1 MTKGKC
7 KHGEFDLEKGCK
19 LCIADR
25 MATEGNTPEML
36 KEAIAK
42 VQPKNIV
49 KVQYYSETTGE
60 LSNREYTYFSVDKL
74 NVGDIVIV
82 PVRDTAGK
90 SKVSAINVPDSEIQ
104 AFRDKVKTIPAGAMI
119 KDKPCTTEDLSQG
132 EIEAIASDIEKRR
145 SAGIRPEQDEMEDG
159 LNDEGYTLAHA
170 IPIAEEA
177 TETALALRPG
187 EDIEAH
193 SYHEEA
199 NKLLDYAQRRAIK
212 TLDDAKIATDDLS
225 IISRLKK
232 AMETKRKEKLAPHEA
247 QVKAIRDTYNYLMA
261 PVLEAE
267 RITKSKQVAFL
278 QEQERIKRE
287 QEAINRKRMEAAQA
301 EMRLKGEL
309 TESVDLVE
317 VIEAPERVRSDMG
330 MTGMVDHW
338 VYEVVD
344 FSAVP
349 REYLVVDS
357 AMLNAIARKHHDQK
371 QIPGIKFVNKP
382 YIATRSK

>member
-7 KHGEFDLEKGCK
+7 SHGEFELEKGCP
-19 LCIADR
+19 LCVADR
-25 MATEGNTPEML
+25 MAVEGNTPEML

-49 KVQYYSETTGE
+49 KVKYFSETTGE
-60 LSNREYTYFSVDKL
+60 LSNREYTYFSADRL

-82 PVRDTAGK
+82 PVRDTTGK
-90 SKVSAINVPDSEIQ
+90 AQVSAINVPESEIQ
-104 AFRDKVKTIPAGAMI
+104 AFRDKVKTIP
-119 KDKPCTTEDLSQG
+119 
-132 EIEAIASDIEKRR
+132 SDSIIPEKTL
-145 SAGIRPEQDEMEDG
+145 DEME
-159 LNDEGYTLAHA
+159 LEADESLAA
-170 IPIAEEA
+170 SEKQWEAEAEA
-177 TETALALRPG
+177 ELAEVEANSIEETALALRPG

-199 NKLLDYAQRRAIK
+199 NKLLNYAQHRVIK

-225 IISRLKK
+225 IISNLKK
-232 AMETKRKEKLAPHEA
+232 MMEAKRKEKLSPHEA

-278 QEQERIKRE
+278 QEQERVKRE
-287 QEAINRKRMEAAQA
+287 QEEINRLRMEAAQKDA
-301 EMRLKGEL
+301 ALHNGEIS
-309 TESVDLVE
+309 ESVDLVE

-330 MTGMVDHW
+330 MSGMVDHW

-357 AMLNAIARKHHDQK
+357 AMLNAIAKKHHDQK